1 LFKFP
6 AAMMQKICVTLAL
19 FCAGATAIDSSSA
32 AANVRAELGAAAAAG
47 KIQLTTAEQT
57 KKGTL
62 NADATPTPSPGGTPA
77 PAPEAPAP
85 IPSSSQSAAGCL
97 NQHLISAMA
106 VQKLTSEFQE
116 FSKPQNFGFNQNQ
129 KEALCS
135 EIQSL
140 ADAKGEAVT
149 PICNLKE
156 NHHCRVSD
164 TSGKCQDAVFAAMK
178 FILESLRGALNYEY
192 PTAESVELPYGGFTT
207 SVEQKNN
214 FPSF

>member
-1 LFKFP
+1 MFKFP
-6 AAMMQKICVTLAL
+6 TAMMQKICVTLAL

-62 NADATPTPSPGGTPA
+62 NADATPTPSP
-77 PAPEAPAP
+77 EAPAP

-116 FSKPQNFGFNQNQ
+116 FSKPQNFGFAQNNP
-129 KEALCS
+129 ETLCS
-135 EIQSL
+135 TIQSQ
-140 ADAKGEAVT
+140 ADKKGEAVT
-149 PICNLKE
+149 PICNKKE

-164 TSGKCQDAVFAAMK
+164 TSGKCQDSVFAAMK
-178 FILESLRGALNYEY
+178 FIQDTLRSALNYEY
-192 PTAESVELPYGGFTT
+192 PTAESVDLPYGGFTT
-207 SVEQKNN
+207 SVEQKNI
-214 FPSF
+214 FLSF